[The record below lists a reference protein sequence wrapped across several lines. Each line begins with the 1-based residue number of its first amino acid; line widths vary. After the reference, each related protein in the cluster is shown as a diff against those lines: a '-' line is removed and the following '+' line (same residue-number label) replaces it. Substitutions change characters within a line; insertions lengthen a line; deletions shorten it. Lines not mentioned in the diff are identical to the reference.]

1 MLTRL
6 ARGVAR
12 DAVVEM
18 NAGQVGVHLG
28 AFVVGAAGPEDAAV
42 AVHRFAAQVP
52 GYPGWEWQAVVACA
66 AGSSYVTVN
75 EVSLVPSPSGTAL
88 RAPEWVPFAQR
99 VRPGDLKPGMTLPP
113 AVGDERLT
121 ENGEDSATRATDD
134 ERSAAARRRKF
145 YLSRRGRDETAARW
159 GQGERGP
166 EGEYARQAVLYC
178 ETCAFYLPLGRQLEN
193 FGVCANKFAADG
205 EAVHARFGC
214 GAHSETPQAGGDH
227 GPGYRPFDDER
238 PVF

>member
-1 MLTRL
+1 
-6 ARGVAR
+6 
-12 DAVVEM
+12 M

-134 ERSAAARRRKF
+134 ERSAAAEVLSESARARRDRRPVGPGGARSGGRIRSPGRVVLRDMRVLSAARAAAGELRRVCQQVRRRRGGGARPIW
-145 YLSRRGRDETAARW
+145 LRGALGNPAGRRRSW
-159 GQGERGP
+159 P
-166 EGEYARQAVLYC
+166 WVSAV
-178 ETCAFYLPLGRQLEN
+178 R
-193 FGVCANKFAADG
+193 
-205 EAVHARFGC
+205 R
-214 GAHSETPQAGGDH
+214 
-227 GPGYRPFDDER
+227 
-238 PVF
+238 